1 MLIYIVY
8 MFIYMFIFMFM
19 DVWLLD
25 VLKCS

>member
-25 VLKCS
+25 VLKCP

>member
-1 MLIYIVY
+1 MFTY

-25 VLKCS
+25 VLKCSEIF